1 MTTEPNKTPADDSAA
16 TPRPV
21 ANGALMPP
29 TNPRDTPLQNK
40 RRKVL
45 LIIAIAAI
53 VLGVAWLLWH
63 LLVGRWSES
72 TDDAYVQ
79 GDVVTITPQVG
90 GTVTRIGVDDGM
102 KVDAGQVLVGFDTN
116 DSDLAYTQAE
126 AALGSAVRQVRAQY
140 RAAEAGSADISARE
154 ATVQQAQ
161 AAVDVARQDVAR
173 RTDLV
178 ATGAVSNE
186 ELAHARAQL
195 ETAQANL
202 SAARAAVSGARE
214 NTARSRVLIDNS
226 TIRDNPAVAA
236 AASQLRQAYLARQRS
251 SVLAP
256 ISGYVA
262 KRSVQLG
269 QRVAP
274 GTPMM
279 AIIPLDKVWV
289 DANFKETQL
298 TKLRLNQRVELKSEL
313 YGDDVTYH
321 GTLAS
326 LGMGTGSAFSV
337 LPAQNASGNWIKI
350 VQRVPVR
357 ILLDKKE
364 LLEHPLRLGLS
375 MAVKVNLHDKGD
387 GLLPTTTPTQ
397 PHLMT
402 DAYDSALSK
411 ADAAVERVIDDNLG
425 SNGSH

>member
-1 MTTEPNKTPADDSAA
+1 MTTEPNKTPGGDAA
-16 TPRPV
+16 APTPAP
-21 ANGALMPP
+21 AALMPP
-29 TNPRDTPLQNK
+29 TNPGNTPLKNK
-40 RRKVL
+40 RRRAL
-45 LIIAIAAI
+45 IIIAIVAI
-53 VLGVAWLLWH
+53 VLGIAWLLYH
-63 LLVGRWSES
+63 LLVGRWSET

-116 DSDLAYTQAE
+116 DTDLAYAQAE

-140 RAAEAGSADISARE
+140 RAAEAGSADISVRE

-173 RTDLV
+173 RTGLV
-178 ATGAVSNE
+178 ASGAVSNE
-186 ELAHARAQL
+186 ELAHARAQR

-202 SAARAAVSGARE
+202 AAARAAVSGARE

-226 TIRDNPAVAA
+226 SIRDNPAVAA
-236 AASQLRQAYLARQRS
+236 ASAQLRQAYLARQRS

-269 QRVAP
+269 QRIAP

-279 AIIPLDKVWV
+279 AIIPLDRVWV

-298 TKLRLNQRVELKSEL
+298 TKLRLNQRVELTSEL
-313 YGDDVTYH
+313 YGDKVVYH

-357 ILLDKKE
+357 ILLDRKE
-364 LLEHPLRLGLS
+364 LQEHPLRLGLS

-397 PHLMT
+397 PTLVT
-402 DAYDSALSK
+402 DTYDSALAK
-411 ADAAVERVIDDNLG
+411 ADAAVERVIADNMGNGG
-425 SNGSH
+425 SR